1 MVSQPYQTARLAD
14 LERTDGWAPIRVAL
28 DVQAFGINAWTAH
41 AAGDTL
47 IPEHDEAP
55 SRHEELFLVTAGHAT
70 FTVAGEELDAP
81 AGAIVSVRDPS
92 VSRGAVAREAS
103 TTVLSVGAP
112 AGEAFR
118 PRSWETNRDV
128 IALLDAGRYTEA
140 KQLLLDA
147 LGRYDDRDTMLYN
160 LACAEAQLGNR
171 DAAIGHLREAL
182 GVRPA
187 LAEHVVDDDDLAP
200 LRDDPRFAE
209 LTGGG

>member
-1 MVSQPYQTARLAD
+1 VVSQPYQTARLAD
-14 LERTDGWAPIRVAL
+14 LERSDGWAPIRVAL
-28 DVQAFGINAWTAH
+28 DVEAFGINAWTAH
-41 AAGDTL
+41 AAGDTI

-70 FTVAGEELDAP
+70 FMVAGDELDAP
-81 AGAIVSVRDPS
+81 AGAIVFVRDPS
-92 VSRGAVAREAS
+92 VSRGAVARDPE
-103 TTVLSVGAP
+103 TTVLSVGAA

-160 LACAEAQLGNR
+160 LACAEARLGEH
-171 DAAIGHLREAL
+171 DDAIGHLREAI
-182 GVRPA
+182 GVRPS
-187 LAEHVVDDDDLAP
+187 LAEHMADDHDLAP
-200 LRDDPRFAE
+200 LRDDPRFGE
-209 LTGGG
+209 ITGGG